1 MTKKMKVLLGLAGAL
16 LFASAGAHADGY
28 VIAHS
33 SVNVGPADI
42 REIFLGNMQ
51 FAGSA
56 KLVPVDN
63 GAVQGDFLSKVIKMD
78 SDRYAA
84 VWTKKSFRD
93 GLNPPPVK
101 SGDSEVLDF
110 VKRTPGA
117 IGYVGTNPG
126 SANVILKY

>member
-1 MTKKMKVLLGLAGAL
+1 MTNKKALLGLASAL
-16 LFASAGAHADGY
+16 LFTVAGARADGY
-28 VIAHS
+28 VVGHS
-33 SVNVGPADI
+33 SVTVGPADV
-42 REIFLGNMQ
+42 REVFLGNMQ
-51 FAGSA
+51 FVGSV

-63 GAVQGDFLSKVIKMD
+63 GAMQGDFLSKVIKMD
-78 SDRYAA
+78 PDRYAA

-101 SGDSEVLDF
+101 SGDAEVLDF